1 MTDKSQNFPVTL
13 HLPHILLVSS
23 SCFLYVVT
31 VFIEKM
37 CSPSVTLNKA
47 RFCSLEMIDLQ
58 LQLCGQGYAGLAI
71 SNGTKSQVM
80 SKSKPVFVHVLVYAM
95 LTYVL

>member
-31 VFIEKM
+31 VFTKKM
-37 CSPSVTLNKA
+37 CSPSV
-47 RFCSLEMIDLQ
+47 CSLEMIDLQ